1 MGNFSVNH
9 YARIQVEPDGAK
21 ILFVLDLAEIPTF
34 ELMQKWGCDRRRA
47 QRRNS
52 RRRQLTEARDWMRQ
66 IHVTAGG
73 KSVTPRFEAYR
84 LCNCGWR
91 RKLAGTADQ
100 HPFEGGRSAG
110 QTRVFGRH
118 VSGPDRRME
127 RSRGGRA
134 RRSRDPVDHCRTE
147 RHQPGADG
155 VSAGCDDCSSA
166 GSESYGE
173 LGAEPVAVTEK
184 IEPPPLQVASYGSRS
199 ATDVSRLLPPWPSPT
214 SMGQVK
220 RNDFLSRALKGGEIG
235 WALGLT
241 CLAVAFWFGALHA
254 LEPGHGKTMVA
265 AYLVGARGT
274 MKHAVFLGGMV
285 TFTHTISVF
294 CWVLVTLFL
303 SQYIMPDK
311 LSKVLGIISGLT
323 IVYLG
328 GMLLYRR
335 TIGAGHGHHHHH
347 HHHDEFADD
356 DHGLAFAVP
365 HSHDHHHDH
374 SHHHHGHSHG
384 GLTHTHDGHTHSHLP
399 EGDVT
404 FKSLMVL
411 GASGGLVPCP
421 SALVLL
427 LSAISIGRTGFGM
440 LLLLAF
446 SLGFALVLMAM
457 GLLVVYAKNLFPE
470 RKSDKPNLFFQ
481 YMPIVSAAIIF
492 VIGIVLTGNSL
503 GVIPVMRFFG

>member
-9 YARIQVEPDGAK
+9 YAKIQVEPDGAK

-34 ELMQKWGCDRRRA
+34 ELMQKWGVTA
-47 QRRNS
+47 AS
-52 RRRQLTEARDWMRQ
+52 PKAEIAAKATEEARAWVRQ
-66 IHVTAGG
+66 IHITAGG
-73 KSVTPRFEAYR
+73 KSVTPQFERAEYVIAD
-84 LCNCGWR
+84 G
-91 RKLAGTADQ
+91 AGNLPVLRIST
-100 HPFEGGRSAG
+100 HLKVSAATPG
-110 QTRVFGRH
+110 HLEYSDGTY
-118 VSGPDRRME
+118 PDRTAGWKE
-127 RSRGGRA
+127 VVVVAHGGAGIRS
-134 RRSRDPVDHCRTE
+134 ST
-147 RHQPGADG
+147 
-155 VSAGCDDCSSA
+155 AGPKDISQALTAYPQDA
-166 GSESYGE
+166 TIAPPQD
-173 LGAEPVAVTEK
+173 LKATINWVAEPVAVTEK
-184 IEPPPLQVASYGSRS
+184 VEPPPVPTVEAPAVEAPHVVAT
-199 ATDVSRLLPPWPSPT
+199 APTVAEPS

-235 WALGLT
+235 WVLGLT

-294 CWVLVTLFL
+294 LLGIVTLFL

-311 LSKVLGIISGLT
+311 LSKVLGIVSGLT

-328 GMLLYRR
+328 GLLLYRR

-347 HHHDEFADD
+347 HHDEFTDD
-356 DHGLAFAVP
+356 DHGLAFAAP
-365 HSHDHHHDH
+365 HSHDHDHDH
-374 SHHHHGHSHG
+374 SHHHHDHSHG

-446 SLGFALVLMAM
+446 SLGLALVLMAM

-470 RKSDKPNLFFQ
+470 RKSDKPNPFFQ